1 MDMDDKLNLCSDQPT
16 NVRNGASVPVESQA
30 KARMTPFDSRE
41 RLDGRATGTA
51 A

>member
-1 MDMDDKLNLCSDQPT
+1 MDIDDD
-16 NVRNGASVPVESQA
+16 VPVKSRA

-51 A
+51 AAE